1 MNLEIIGAESLGVR
15 SLCCFIETGDRAIL
29 IDPGVALGYLRN
41 SLLPHP
47 VQVAAVEVLR
57 SRIIERWA
65 RATDIV
71 ISHFHGDHTPL
82 PDANPFQLSVKSLV
96 GLNDRATLWTKGNG
110 FLSPREKARA
120 HAVSEI
126 LGKPMVRAEGLSDGP
141 LTFSEPVR
149 HGRDGANAVTVMM
162 TRVRGEIT
170 FVHGSDNQLMSAGA
184 MDIMRSWAPDVLL
197 TDGPPIYLSGTTEED
212 AEIARDHA
220 LALARACGKVIIDH
234 HPLRSRD
241 GIAWFER
248 LASNADGKISCGA
261 EQMERTPVFL
271 EADRELLYDLMPVPE
286 GWHRDYADGRAD
298 TRPFVEMARTLYPS
312 AAQLYG
318 SGE

>member
-57 SRIIERWA
+57 SRIIDRWT

-149 HGRDGANAVTVMM
+149 HGREGANAVTVMM

-170 FVHGSDNQLMSAGA
+170 FVHGSDNQLMNGRAVE
-184 MDIMRSWAPDVLL
+184 IMRGWAPDVLF
-197 TDGPPIYLSGTTEED
+197 TDGPPLYLSGTTED
-212 AEIARDHA
+212 DS
-220 LALARACGKVIIDH
+220 ALARKHALSLSVPGRTLVVDH
-234 HPLRSRD
+234 HLFRSRS
-241 GIAWFER
+241 GVCWFEE
-248 LASNADGKISCGA
+248 LAA
-261 EQMERTPVFL
+261 ESSGTVLSAAGYMGRPPLFL

-286 GWHRDYADGRAD
+286 GWHSDYAQGRVQTTPYAEQAIETYSEQAEWITRAD
-298 TRPFVEMARTLYPS
+298 
-312 AAQLYG
+312 
-318 SGE
+318 